1 MKSRQRKQI
10 TESLFVFMLVLQSM
24 LVGISA
30 LMTERTQQ
38 VQEPVAEV
46 SESLP
51 ASDNTRI
58 KTLEV
63 QLRDHL
69 EKLPGKWSVYVK
81 IIRSGEE
88 LRIHDQRMIS
98 ASLIKI
104 FVAGTFF
111 EKVRSGEI
119 KETEETDKQVR
130 KMLSVSDNDAWT
142 WLERYMGG
150 GSMIT
155 GLQAVTSFAHNHG
168 YNDTGRLISTGDI
181 YDKDAANMTSARDV
195 GYALSEIY
203 AGTFVDMEASNFI
216 LDALEKQEKTWK
228 IPAGLPA
235 DVESA
240 NKTGELEGL
249 QHDAAIV
256 FAPAGDYILVIMSE
270 GDSDDRVFNDIAG
283 ISSLV
288 YESVGKE

>member
-10 TESLFVFMLVLQSM
+10 TESLFVFMLILQCM
-24 LVGISA
+24 LVLISS
-30 LMTERTQQ
+30 LMTERPQEVQQ
-38 VQEPVAEV
+38 PVTEVSVPSPEPVQ
-46 SESLP
+46 SKIP
-51 ASDNTRI
+51 A
-58 KTLEV
+58 LEA
-63 QLRDHL
+63 QLKDHL
-69 EKLPGKWSVYVK
+69 AGLPGEWSVYVK

-88 LRIHDQRMIS
+88 LRIHDHRMIS

-104 FVAGTFF
+104 FVAGAFF

-119 KETEETDKQVR
+119 AETEETDKQLR

-168 YNDTGRLISTGDI
+168 YIDTGRLISTGNI

-270 GDSDDRVFNDIAG
+270 GDGDDRVFNDIAG